1 MSLPFDLSAGAAL
14 YMAVALL
21 VAAFVRGYSGFGFAA
36 LVVSAASLVMNPL
49 LVVPMVLLVDAAM
62 SLQQARGIW
71 RDIAWSRVWG
81 LFVGALI
88 GVPVGIWAMTAVGVD
103 AARAMISVYVLAM
116 CGLLMAGFHFAKP
129 VGHLPHLGVGVVSG
143 VANAAAVGGLP
154 VAVFFAAQPVRAA
167 VFRGTLI
174 AYFTLLDLW
183 SIPLMARAGMIS
195 RETLLAAVLVLP
207 ILIFGIWAGGRH
219 FLRAEPQ
226 NFRKMTI
233 WLLVVLAGLGLL
245 KSVV

>member
-1 MSLPFDLSAGAAL
+1 MSLPFDLSTGEGV
-14 YMAVALL
+14 YMALALL
-21 VAAFVRGYSGFGFAA
+21 IAAFVRGYSGFGFAA

-49 LVVPMVLLVDAAM
+49 LVVPMVLLVDATM

-71 RDIAWSRVWG
+71 RDIAWHRVGG

-88 GVPVGIWAMTAVGVD
+88 GVPIGIWAMSTIGVD
-103 AARAMISVYVLAM
+103 AARAVISVYVLVM
-116 CGLLMAGFHFAKP
+116 CGLLMAGWSVTKPMGHAPHF
-129 VGHLPHLGVGVVSG
+129 GVGVVSG
-143 VANAAAVGGLP
+143 VANSAAVGGLP

-195 RETLLAAVLVLP
+195 RETLLAAVMIMP

-226 NFRKMTI
+226 DFRKLTI
-233 WLLVVLAGLGLL
+233 WLLVVLAVLGLT
-245 KSVV
+245 KSVI